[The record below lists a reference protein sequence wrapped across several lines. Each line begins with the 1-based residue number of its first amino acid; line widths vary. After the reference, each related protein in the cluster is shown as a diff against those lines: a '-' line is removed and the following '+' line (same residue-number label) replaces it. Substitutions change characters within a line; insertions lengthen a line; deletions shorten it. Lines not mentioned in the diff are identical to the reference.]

1 MSRRKR
7 RETPKWQWEQA
18 LIDAYYDHRWH
29 EGLDPLY
36 EKFQRWAAGELT
48 HEDMD
53 QAIHETHK
61 QNQGLYSLF
70 TESRSFLA
78 GGIQLDE
85 EWFDGW
91 VTDNPAPP
99 GVKLVPRPNA
109 SEENE
114 LEVGEANDGN
124 D

>member
-1 MSRRKR
+1 MSRRKL

-18 LIDAYYDHRWH
+18 LIDAHYDHRWH
-29 EGLDPLY
+29 GVLDPLY
-36 EKFQRWAAGELT
+36 EKFQRWSAGELT

-70 TESRSFLA
+70 RETRGYLVEL
-78 GGIQLDE
+78 IQLDE
-85 EWFDGW
+85 EWFGEW
-91 VTDNPAPP
+91 VAHNPPPP
-99 GVKLVPRPNA
+99 GVRLLPRLHA
-109 SEENE
+109 SEEAE
-114 LEVGEANDGN
+114 PEVDKTDDGG